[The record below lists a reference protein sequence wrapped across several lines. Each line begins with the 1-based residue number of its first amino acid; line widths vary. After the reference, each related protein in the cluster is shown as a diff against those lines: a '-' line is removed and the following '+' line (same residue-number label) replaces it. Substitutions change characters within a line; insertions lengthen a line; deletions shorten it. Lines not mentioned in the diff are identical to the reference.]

1 MMDELYIDGERV
13 ELNDT
18 GISLNYKSNLLTD
31 ISKIVSNNSY
41 TIKAPRTT
49 ANMRL
54 INGFVFPSTVGDY
67 PYRSHSAV
75 VVRDGIEI
83 ISGATVYLLSVGED
97 IEFCLVWGVGSRF
110 ENIKNKKLTE
120 MPVVDG
126 DTVVWLPDNPAYA
139 DNYLDINYGIDFPP
153 PTAPKMPHITV
164 YDLLV
169 RIFQSNGISMMID
182 DPNVENNLKSL
193 AVPLT
198 NRNDCLINSSKYVTS
213 VFSDQKSISR
223 FVPEGFFDSV
233 DLLFVGSE
241 NRSNVYGVWTYS
253 PSLEGIVGYRPTYDQ
268 SITLSGTVRCRYA
281 GGYRIILVIYKAN
294 EIDGSND
301 EITRIEGITEGYDVS
316 FPIERVEID
325 LNGFE
330 AGTTMRFMIAVQTN
344 NIVSDI
350 FANIEVSPLFD
361 MLVPG
366 LTDYYIVPNLPDMKQ
381 IDFIKG
387 VCQMFNYY
395 AYSGNDGIYINSFG
409 RLISNKSKAVDWSGK
424 IVGETEMSFTVDGIN
439 QVNIVKYKEDDTVI
453 GNYDSQFVV
462 NNQALDPEGDF
473 ISLPFAACDTR
484 IRKAVV
490 PIYSYD
496 SNGELEIE
504 DNSIPRIVRI
514 KDQGGKTMGVFE
526 GLDWNSLL
534 NTYYRQYISTIG
546 QAKVISCDMILNCI
560 DLKNLDMSIPV
571 YIGELGG
578 YFGIVEI
585 KTKKNDI
592 SEVSLI
598 KI

>member
-75 VVRDGIEI
+75 VIRDGIEI
-83 ISGATVYLLSVGED
+83 ISDATVYILSVGEE

-120 MPVVDG
+120 MTVVEG
-126 DTVVWLPDNPAYA
+126 DTVVWLPEDPVYA

-169 RIFQSNGISMMID
+169 RIFQSNGIYMTLD

-198 NRNDCLINSSKYVTS
+198 SRNDCLTNSKKYETS
-213 VFSDQKSISR
+213 VFSDQESASR
-223 FVPEGFFDSV
+223 FVPEGFFASS
-233 DLLFVGSE
+233 DLLFAGSE

-253 PSLEGIVGYRPTYDQ
+253 PTLKGIVGYHPTYDQ
-268 SITLSGTVRCRYA
+268 NITLSGGINCKYA
-281 GGYRIILVIYKAN
+281 GTNRIILVLYKAN

-301 EITRIEGITEGYDVS
+301 EITRVEGIVEGSTAS
-316 FPIERVEID
+316 FPIEGMEID
-325 LNGFE
+325 LSGFE
-330 AGTTMRFMIAVQTN
+330 SGTTMRFTIAVQSN
-344 NIVSDI
+344 DVIGDI
-350 FANIEVSPLFD
+350 FASVSITPLFD

-366 LTDYYIVPNLPDMKQ
+366 LTDYYIVPNLPDIKQ

-387 VCQMFNYY
+387 ICQMFNYY
-395 AYSGNDGIYINSFG
+395 AYSGSGGIYINSFG
-409 RLISNKSKAVDWSGK
+409 KLLSNKSKAVDWSGK

-473 ISLPFAACDTR
+473 ISLPFAACDTKS
-484 IRKAVV
+484 RKAVV

-496 SNGELEIE
+496 SNGELDIE
-504 DNSIPRIVRI
+504 DKSIPRIVRI
-514 KDQGGKTMGVFE
+514 KNQGGKTMGVFE

-534 NTYYRQYISTIG
+534 NTYYRQYILTIG

-571 YIGELGG
+571 YIQELGG